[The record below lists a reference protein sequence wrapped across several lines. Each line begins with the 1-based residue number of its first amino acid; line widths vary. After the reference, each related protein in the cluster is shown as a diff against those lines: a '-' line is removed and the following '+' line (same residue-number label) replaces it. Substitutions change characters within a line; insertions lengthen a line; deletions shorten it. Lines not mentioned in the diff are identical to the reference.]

1 MTVGDVTRRAHETA
15 YVVDEA
21 RWPLLVAIATEVA
34 PDRVNDAIDEMYRA
48 FESALARKERFVT
61 LFDMR
66 GAVSDAARRKRLAH
80 WIDNHRS
87 KLRSHHAAHA
97 VIVES
102 TFERG
107 VVTAMLWL
115 VPMFEHTRVFT
126 DVQEAETWLRTK
138 L

>member
-1 MTVGDVTRRAHETA
+1 MSKHARETA
-15 YVVDEA
+15 YVVDDT
-21 RWPLLVAIATEVA
+21 RWPLLTAIATEVTT
-34 PDRVNDAIDEMYRA
+34 DRVSDAIDEMYRA
-48 FESALARKERFVT
+48 FDAALARKERFTT

-66 GAVSDAARRKRLAH
+66 GAVSDAARRQRLAH

-87 KLRSHHAAHA
+87 KLRSYHAAHA

-126 DVQEAETWLRTK
+126 DTQEAEAWLRTR

>member
-1 MTVGDVTRRAHETA
+1 MTESGRQTA
-15 YVVDEA
+15 YVVDES
-21 RWPLLVAIATEVA
+21 RWPLLVAKATAVD
-34 PDRVNDAIDEMYRA
+34 PDRANEAIDEMYRA
-48 FESALARKERFVT
+48 FEAALGRKQRFVT

-66 GAVSDAARRKRLAH
+66 GAVSDAARRKRLAR

-126 DVQEAETWLRTK
+126 DVKEAETWLRTR